1 MKIEKISE
9 TQIRCTLNKD
19 DLANRHLRIS
29 ELAYGSDKAKALF
42 RDMMQQA
49 SAELGFDAENIPLMI
64 EAIPVSPD
72 CLILQITKV
81 ENPDELDTRFSN
93 FTPAEDDDEDDDE
106 DFDRVDDAYAYADE
120 ILHCFEHIND
130 ILNKHHPDASK
141 KADAASDTKPSEALS
156 GLSENLAEL
165 SPEEAALRLTRA
177 FSFASLSEVTA
188 LAAVIAPFYHGT
200 NTLYKSSLD
209 GSYHLLIQM
218 SSHKPAD
225 FNKVCNIISEYGT
238 QERFS
243 PATAAF
249 FEEHMECIIRD
260 RAVQILSK
268 M

>member
-1 MKIEKISE
+1 MKIEKISD

-72 CLILQITKV
+72 CLILQVTKV

-93 FTPAEDDDEDDDE
+93 FTPAEDTDEE
-106 DFDRVDDAYAYADE
+106 DTEAFPPLNEAEAYADE

-130 ILNKHHPDASK
+130 ILSKHSSES
-141 KADAASDTKPSEALS
+141 ASDNGTHSDSTEDDT
-156 GLSENLAEL
+156 LAKTAKELLPL
-165 SPEEAALRLTRA
+165 SPEEAALRMTRA
-177 FSFASLSEVTA
+177 FSFTSLAEATA
-188 LAAVIAPFYHGT
+188 LAAVIAPFYNGT
-200 NTLYKSSLD
+200 NTLYKNVSD
-209 GSYHLLIQM
+209 HSYHLLIQM

-260 RAVQILSK
+260 RAVQVLSK
-268 M
+268 L